1 MAPKTE
7 DSRVRRTKRLL
18 RQGLTELLQEKSIKK
33 ITVRELSERVDINR
47 GTFYLHY
54 KDIYDLVDCLEKEL
68 FDEFENIL
76 SKYTITD
83 LHIRPHQVFSEVC
96 SFLYANRDLCAALLG
111 DNGDINFVLNLRA
124 FLRNKCLKDAVECY
138 QIEYA
143 PEYEYVYAYFES
155 GMVGMLRYWLANPQ
169 DGKTPEEIASLIEL
183 LFSNG
188 ISCYSNVLHTQ
199 GTSESEA
206 QHT

>member
-68 FDEFENIL
+68 YDEFEHIL

-83 LHIRPHQVFSEVC
+83 LYTRPHQVFSEVC

-111 DNGDINFVLNLRA
+111 DNGDINFVLNLRT
-124 FLRNKCLKDAVECY
+124 FLRKKCLKDAADCY
-138 QIEYA
+138 QIAYS

-155 GMVGMLRYWLANPQ
+155 GTVGMIRYWLANPQ

-199 GTSESEA
+199 STSESEA

>member
-68 FDEFENIL
+68 FDEFEHIL

-83 LHIRPHQVFSEVC
+83 LYTRPHQVFSEVC

-111 DNGDINFVLNLRA
+111 DNGDINFVLNLRT
-124 FLRNKCLKDAVECY
+124 FLRKKCLKDAADCY
-138 QIEYA
+138 QIAYS

-155 GMVGMLRYWLANPQ
+155 GTVGMIRYWLANPQ
-169 DGKTPEEIASLIEL
+169 DGKTPEEVAGLIEL

-188 ISCYSNVLHTQ
+188 ISCYSDVLHTQ
-199 GTSESEA
+199 STSESEA

>member
-1 MAPKTE
+1 M
-7 DSRVRRTKRLL
+7 TKILEMRDIRKSFGSVHAL
-18 RQGLTELLQEKSIKK
+18 RGVDFSLERGE
-33 ITVRELSERVDINR
+33 IT
-47 GTFYLHY
+47 
-54 KDIYDLVDCLEKEL
+54 
-68 FDEFENIL
+68 
-76 SKYTITD
+76 
-83 LHIRPHQVFSEVC
+83 
-96 SFLYANRDLCAALLG
+96 ALLG

-169 DGKTPEEIASLIEL
+169 DGKTPEEVAGLIEL

-199 GTSESEA
+199 STSESEA

>member
-68 FDEFENIL
+68 FDEFEHIL

-83 LHIRPHQVFSEVC
+83 LHTRPPQVFSEVC

-111 DNGDINFVLNLRA
+111 DNGDINFVLNLRT
-124 FLRNKCLKDAVECY
+124 FLRKKCMKDAADCY
-138 QIEYA
+138 QIAYS

-155 GMVGMLRYWLANPQ
+155 GMVGMIRYWHANPQ
-169 DGKTPEEIASLIEL
+169 DGNTPEEIASLNEL

-199 GTSESEA
+199 STSESEA

>member
-1 MAPKTE
+1 MATKTE

-68 FDEFENIL
+68 FDEFERIL
-76 SKYTITD
+76 SKYTLTD
-83 LHIRPHQVFSEVC
+83 LQTRPHKVFSDVC

-124 FLRNKCLKDAVECY
+124 FLREKCLKDAAECFEVEY
-138 QIEYA
+138 S
-143 PEYEYVYAYFES
+143 PEYEYIYAYFES
-155 GMVGMLRYWLANPQ
+155 GTVGMIRYWLANPQ
-169 DGKTPEEIASLIEL
+169 DGKTPEQIASLIEL

-188 ISCYSNVLHTQ
+188 VSCFSDTLRAQ
-199 GTSESEA
+199 SMAESGA
-206 QHT
+206 QRI